1 VRNGVF
7 LLEMTVPFCYTMGI
21 EIPAM
26 YVLYRSFEPTF

>member
-1 VRNGVF
+1 
-7 LLEMTVPFCYTMGI
+7 MGI